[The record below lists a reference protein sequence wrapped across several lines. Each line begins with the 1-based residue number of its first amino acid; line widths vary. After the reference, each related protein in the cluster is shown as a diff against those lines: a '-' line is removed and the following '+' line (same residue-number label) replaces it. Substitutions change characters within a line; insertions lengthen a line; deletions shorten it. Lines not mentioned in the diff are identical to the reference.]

1 MYIEFLMQE
10 WKIAAVWLALALILF
25 LYEKSKSGKP
35 VSAQEIALLVNKQDG
50 VIVDI
55 RDKAEFN
62 KGHITDSRHIPLSDL
77 AKRAVELESYKDKPV
92 IVVCKMGASAGGAS
106 KQLRALGFTQVYKLT
121 GGISEWTAS
130 SLPLVKK

>member
-1 MYIEFLMQE
+1 MYLEFLMQE
-10 WKIAAVWLALALILF
+10 WKLVAVWLVLALILF
-25 LYEKSKSGKP
+25 LYEKSKSGKSI
-35 VSAQEIALLVNKQDG
+35 SAQEIALLVNKQGG
-50 VIVDI
+50 VIVDL

-62 KGHITDSRHIPLSDL
+62 KGHITDSLHIPLNDL
-77 AKRAVELESYKDKPV
+77 AKRSVELEDYKEKPV

-106 KQLRALGFTQVYKLT
+106 KQLRSLGFNQVYKLA

>member
-1 MYIEFLMQE
+1 MYLEFLMQE
-10 WKIAAVWLALALILF
+10 WKLAAVWLVLALILF
-25 LYEKSKSGKP
+25 LYEKSKSGKS
-35 VSAQEIALLVNKQDG
+35 VSAQEIALLVNKQGG

-77 AKRAVELESYKDKPV
+77 VKHSVELEDYKDKPV

-106 KQLRALGFTQVYKLT
+106 KQLKSLGFSQVYKLA